1 MKPIPPYSAF
11 LIASSLLVPSTS
23 GQTQPT
29 NLPNVAPGLFNV
41 SARIEIENTSLDA
54 AWDTLTDFPNYPKWN
69 PFVRSSIAVDPA
81 NLSLPIQRPIE
92 NTQLILRVQLPA
104 LPLPVNEYT
113 LDNPLA
119 TQVSYENVTHVQPQL
134 GRLAWEL
141 YPNPAITAERWQA
154 LTDLGG
160 GRVLYESR
168 EVFSGPLAPVL
179 KATMEGKLKTSFD
192 AQAQGLKLWLEQPR

>member
-1 MKPIPPYSAF
+1 MK
-11 LIASSLLVPSTS
+11 LASPLSTLSMTASLLLASAN
-23 GQTQPT
+23 GQTQST
-29 NLPNVAPGLFNV
+29 NLPSVAPGLFNV
-41 SARIEIENTSLDA
+41 SARIEIENTSLEA
-54 AWDTLTDFPNYPKWN
+54 AWDTLTDFPKYPKWN

-81 NLSLPIQRPIE
+81 NISLPTQRPIE

-119 TQVSYENVTHVQPQL
+119 TQFSYENVTHVQPQL

-141 YPNPAITAERWQA
+141 YPNPTITAERWQA

-160 GRVLYESR
+160 GKVLYESR
-168 EVFSGPLAPVL
+168 EVFGGPLAPVL
-179 KATMEGKLKTSFD
+179 KATMEEKLKTSFD
-192 AQAQGLKLWLEQPR
+192 AQAQGLKLWLEQPH